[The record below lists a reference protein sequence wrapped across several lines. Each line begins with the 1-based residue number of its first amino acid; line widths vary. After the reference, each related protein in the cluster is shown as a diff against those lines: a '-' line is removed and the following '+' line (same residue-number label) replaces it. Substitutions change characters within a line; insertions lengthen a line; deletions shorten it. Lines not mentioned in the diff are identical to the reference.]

1 MNLDEKVYK
10 KLLQVPKGKI
20 TTYGELAKAVGLQN
34 GQRAIGKIMNKNPYP
49 VIIPCHRVVS
59 SDGTVGGYAFG
70 QDVKTNMLIKEGI
83 KIHNRK
89 ILDFGKITYR
99 F

>member
-59 SDGTVGGYAFG
+59 SNGTVGGYAFG

-83 KIHNRK
+83 KIHNGK
-89 ILDFGKITYR
+89 ILDFGKIIYR